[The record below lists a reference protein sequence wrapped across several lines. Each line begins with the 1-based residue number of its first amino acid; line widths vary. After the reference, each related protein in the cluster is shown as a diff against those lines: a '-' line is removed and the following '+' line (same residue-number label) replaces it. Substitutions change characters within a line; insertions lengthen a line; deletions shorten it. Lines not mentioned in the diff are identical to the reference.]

1 MHTSNTPLLRQATPL
16 ALFWFLIMGAL
27 GVFFPY
33 YGLYLRENI
42 GLQGVQIGAIF
53 ATLPLVGFFVQPL
66 WGIIAD
72 RTGLRIRVLA
82 VLASGTAAGYFL
94 LGHVHAFLPV
104 LFASALFAGFSRALI
119 PMTVSVSLA
128 VLQDSRHAFGV
139 VRAFGTLGFFCLVIG
154 FPWLLDVLPAAT
166 EPPPVLSRIPSEPKL
181 GVLFPL
187 AAGLT
192 VCATL
197 AAFFLPARGTV
208 ALRALQGE
216 WRQLLTNGPF
226 LRLTLVGFLAFL
238 CLHGPM
244 DVFPIYIRDR
254 GGSIE
259 TIRNMWFVMLIPEM
273 LLITLLGTGLSRLGA
288 RGLLALGIGAGG
300 LRWILC
306 SFVTTLPMLYPIQ
319 VLHAVTV
326 TGLFLGGPLYI
337 EATTP
342 AQLRSTGQA
351 VFGMIGMGLGGSSS
365 SLLTGWLLE
374 HAGTTAPY
382 LAGGIGALTLTL
394 FLPRLLPLPG
404 QSAQPVQPASHA
416 GK

>member
-1 MHTSNTPLLRQATPL
+1 
-16 ALFWFLIMGAL
+16 
-27 GVFFPY
+27 
-33 YGLYLRENI
+33 
-42 GLQGVQIGAIF
+42 
-53 ATLPLVGFFVQPL
+53 
-66 WGIIAD
+66 
-72 RTGLRIRVLA
+72 
-82 VLASGTAAGYFL
+82 
-94 LGHVHAFLPV
+94 
-104 LFASALFAGFSRALI
+104 
-119 PMTVSVSLA
+119 MTVSVSLA

-139 VRAFGTLGFFCLVIG
+139 VRAFGTLGFFCMVIG
-154 FPWLLDVLPAAT
+154 FPWLLDILPAGT
-166 EPPPVLSRIPSEPKL
+166 EPPPILSSIPSEPQL
-181 GVLFPL
+181 GILFPL

-192 VCATL
+192 ACATL
-197 AAFFLPARGTV
+197 AAFFLPTRGTV

-273 LLITLLGTGLSRLGA
+273 LLMTLLGAGLRRLGA

-306 SFVTTLPMLYPIQ
+306 SFVTALPVLYPIQ

-351 VFGMIGMGLGGSSS
+351 LFGMIGMGLGGFSS

-374 HAGTTAPY
+374 RAGTTAPY
-382 LAGGIGALTLTL
+382 LAGGIGALTLVL
-394 FLPRLLPLPG
+394 FLPRLLPPPN
-404 QSAQPVQPASHA
+404 QSAQAT
-416 GK
+416 